1 MTASV
6 PARLSLALLL
16 VSLLASPPLAATASV
31 PGAARPPR
39 IANGSGPTP
48 TYLPTADAAALAS
61 GDADRTVRDAFLGP
75 DAPGAMLVRGVP
87 GYARA
92 RADALRSLALCAAT
106 PEGRDAFVSAEAWER
121 DHGDGM
127 FSKMS
132 VAAPAD
138 GRLPVELD
146 RACGAALRP
155 KLEAL
160 RAAADAAATAVLPR
174 LDELLGYDTGGFF
187 AAAAKSSSSLD
198 HFHVYAPSASAARVE
213 ASDGVPTDTRD
224 QRTVSQ
230 FSQQDQNTVDDV
242 GVSSDDAFGSR
253 TRAAGKRE
261 HVDVGVAIVMTPA
274 FLVNGD
280 VSVSS
285 RDEALER
292 FSEELDAFGSRG
304 LTLGGRAPELP
315 PDALIVMLGEAA
327 RAWAPPPPKGA
338 SAADAVAV
346 PTHAMALALARRAG
360 DAAPPSSR
368 AWFGRMVLPP
378 DATAHPMSPGTTFGA
393 WREGVARAF
402 RGGEGSGTERA
413 ALASVSCSPRR
424 RLADDSS
431 CGAGE
436 VYCWLACVEDT
447 SGGCGADEVL
457 KCVEPGTGAVWPDDL
472 GAQSHCYDCEP
483 TCVASAAPDAGAAGS
498 PGGSTRPDAFC
509 NDRIAPVSMY
519 MDGFLGWSDP
529 NGPCVAFLHRDL
541 ILRSPGALFAAFFA
555 TVAAGV
561 AVEGLAAARRW
572 RAKTQDAACLD
583 AVAAGGSPAA
593 VSAAL
598 KAQALL
604 LYGTQCAAGYLLM
617 LVSMTYHAVLFV
629 GVVLG
634 LVLGH
639 AWFNAAAPL
648 GSRGGA
654 SACCQH
660 VAADVL
666 EPEGPPTGRTG
677 PDGEDERRDD
687 GSAGSRGSADDHS
700 SLDSL
705 NKDLIARR
713 GSGRRG
719 LEMGNVPRSGPGLV

>member
-16 VSLLASPPLAATASV
+16 ASLLASPPLAATASV

-92 RADALRSLALCAAT
+92 RADALRSLALCAAS

-121 DHGDGM
+121 DHGDGL

-230 FSQQDQNTVDDV
+230 RDRNTVDDV
-242 GVSSDDAFGSR
+242 GVSSDEAFGSR
-253 TRAAGKRE
+253 THAAGKRE

-346 PTHAMALALARRAG
+346 PTHAMALALARGRRRGAALVARVVRAHG
-360 DAAPPSSR
+360 APPR
-368 AWFGRMVLPP
+368 RHVAPHIAGNHLR
-378 DATAHPMSPGTTFGA
+378 
-393 WREGVARAF
+393 RVARGRRARVPGR
-402 RGGEGSGTERA
+402 RGRG
-413 ALASVSCSPRR
+413 
-424 RLADDSS
+424 
-431 CGAGE
+431 
-436 VYCWLACVEDT
+436 
-447 SGGCGADEVL
+447 
-457 KCVEPGTGAVWPDDL
+457 
-472 GAQSHCYDCEP
+472 
-483 TCVASAAPDAGAAGS
+483 
-498 PGGSTRPDAFC
+498 
-509 NDRIAPVSMY
+509 
-519 MDGFLGWSDP
+519 
-529 NGPCVAFLHRDL
+529 
-541 ILRSPGALFAAFFA
+541 RS
-555 TVAAGV
+555 
-561 AVEGLAAARRW
+561 ARRW
-572 RAKTQDAACLD
+572 RRFRVRRGGAWRTTRAAAPARCTAGWRAWRTPR
-583 AVAAGGSPAA
+583 AVAA
-593 VSAAL
+593 
-598 KAQALL
+598 
-604 LYGTQCAAGYLLM
+604 
-617 LVSMTYHAVLFV
+617 
-629 GVVLG
+629 
-634 LVLGH
+634 
-639 AWFNAAAPL
+639 
-648 GSRGGA
+648 
-654 SACCQH
+654 
-660 VAADVL
+660 
-666 EPEGPPTGRTG
+666 RT
-677 PDGEDERRDD
+677 RC
-687 GSAGSRGSADDHS
+687 
-700 SLDSL
+700 
-705 NKDLIARR
+705 
-713 GSGRRG
+713 
-719 LEMGNVPRSGPGLV
+719 

>member
-16 VSLLASPPLAATASV
+16 ASLLASPPLAATASV

-92 RADALRSLALCAAT
+92 RADALRSLALCAAS

-121 DHGDGM
+121 DHGDGL

-230 FSQQDQNTVDDV
+230 RDRNTVDDV
-242 GVSSDDAFGSR
+242 GVSSDEAFGSR
-253 TRAAGKRE
+253 THAAGKRE

-304 LTLGGRAPELP
+304 LTLDGRAPELP

-327 RAWAPPPPKGA
+327 RAWAPPPPRA
-338 SAADAVAV
+338 RPRTPS
-346 PTHAMALALARRAG
+346 PCRRTMALRSRGGRALRRRPRRARG
-360 DAAPPSSR
+360 SGAWCSPRRHVAP
-368 AWFGRMVLPP
+368 
-378 DATAHPMSPGTTFGA
+378 TSPGTTFGA

-402 RGGEGSGTERA
+402 RGGEGADGARGAGVGFVFA
-413 ALASVSCSPRR
+413 AAAPGGRLELRR
-424 RLADDSS
+424 RR
-431 CGAGE
+431 
-436 VYCWLACVEDT
+436 VYCWLACGGHLGRLRRGRGVEVRRARD
-447 SGGCGADEVL
+447 
-457 KCVEPGTGAVWPDDL
+457 
-472 GAQSHCYDCEP
+472 
-483 TCVASAAPDAGAAGS
+483 GS
-498 PGGSTRPDAFC
+498 
-509 NDRIAPVSMY
+509 
-519 MDGFLGWSDP
+519 
-529 NGPCVAFLHRDL
+529 
-541 ILRSPGALFAAFFA
+541 
-555 TVAAGV
+555 GV
-561 AVEGLAAARRW
+561 AGRPGRAVALLRLRADVRRGE
-572 RAKTQDAACLD
+572 RRRRRRRRRRDFDQFRVD
-583 AVAAGGSPAA
+583 AV
-593 VSAAL
+593 L
-598 KAQALL
+598 
-604 LYGTQCAAGYLLM
+604 
-617 LVSMTYHAVLFV
+617 
-629 GVVLG
+629 
-634 LVLGH
+634 
-639 AWFNAAAPL
+639 
-648 GSRGGA
+648 
-654 SACCQH
+654 
-660 VAADVL
+660 
-666 EPEGPPTGRTG
+666 
-677 PDGEDERRDD
+677 
-687 GSAGSRGSADDHS
+687 
-700 SLDSL
+700 
-705 NKDLIARR
+705 
-713 GSGRRG
+713 
-719 LEMGNVPRSGPGLV
+719 

>member
-16 VSLLASPPLAATASV
+16 ASLLASPPLAATASV

-92 RADALRSLALCAAT
+92 RADALRSLALCAAS

-121 DHGDGM
+121 DHGDGL

-230 FSQQDQNTVDDV
+230 RDRNTVDDV
-242 GVSSDDAFGSR
+242 GVSSDEAFGSR
-253 TRAAGKRE
+253 THAAGKRE

-274 FLVNGD
+274 FLVNGG

-304 LTLGGRAPELP
+304 LTLDGRAPELP
-315 PDALIVMLGEAA
+315 
-327 RAWAPPPPKGA
+327 R
-338 SAADAVAV
+338 
-346 PTHAMALALARRAG
+346 TR
-360 DAAPPSSR
+360 SS
-368 AWFGRMVLPP
+368 
-378 DATAHPMSPGTTFGA
+378 
-393 WREGVARAF
+393 
-402 RGGEGSGTERA
+402 
-413 ALASVSCSPRR
+413 
-424 RLADDSS
+424 
-431 CGAGE
+431 
-436 VYCWLACVEDT
+436 
-447 SGGCGADEVL
+447 
-457 KCVEPGTGAVWPDDL
+457 
-472 GAQSHCYDCEP
+472 
-483 TCVASAAPDAGAAGS
+483 
-498 PGGSTRPDAFC
+498 
-509 NDRIAPVSMY
+509 
-519 MDGFLGWSDP
+519 
-529 NGPCVAFLHRDL
+529 
-541 ILRSPGALFAAFFA
+541 
-555 TVAAGV
+555 
-561 AVEGLAAARRW
+561 
-572 RAKTQDAACLD
+572 
-583 AVAAGGSPAA
+583 
-593 VSAAL
+593 
-598 KAQALL
+598 
-604 LYGTQCAAGYLLM
+604 
-617 LVSMTYHAVLFV
+617 
-629 GVVLG
+629 
-634 LVLGH
+634 
-639 AWFNAAAPL
+639 
-648 GSRGGA
+648 
-654 SACCQH
+654 
-660 VAADVL
+660 
-666 EPEGPPTGRTG
+666 
-677 PDGEDERRDD
+677 
-687 GSAGSRGSADDHS
+687 
-700 SLDSL
+700 
-705 NKDLIARR
+705 
-713 GSGRRG
+713 
-719 LEMGNVPRSGPGLV
+719 

>member
-16 VSLLASPPLAATASV
+16 ASLLASPPLAATASV

-92 RADALRSLALCAAT
+92 RADALRSLALCAAS

-121 DHGDGM
+121 DHGDGL

-230 FSQQDQNTVDDV
+230 RDRNTVDDV
-242 GVSSDDAFGSR
+242 GVSSDEAFGSR
-253 TRAAGKRE
+253 THAAGKRE

-378 DATAHPMSPGTTFGA
+378 DATSHPTSPGTTFGA

-402 RGGEGSGTERA
+402 RGGEGSGTERE

-436 VYCWLACVEDT
+436 VYCWLACVSDT

-472 GAQSHCYDCEP
+472 GAQSHCYDCAP
-483 TCVASAAPDAGAAGS
+483 TCVAESGADADADADATSTSSA
-498 PGGSTRPDAFC
+498 STRFC

-541 ILRSPGALFAAFFA
+541 ILRSPGLLFAAFFA

-583 AVAAGGSPAA
+583 AIAVGGNPTA
-593 VSAAL
+593 VSMAL
-598 KAQALL
+598 KSQALL
-604 LYGTQCAAGYLLM
+604 LYGTQCSAGYLLM
-617 LVSMTYHAVLFV
+617 LVSMTYHAVLFL

-639 AWFNAAAPL
+639 ACFNAAAPL
-648 GSRGGA
+648 GARGGA

-660 VAADVL
+660 VAAEL
-666 EPEGPPTGRTG
+666 G
-677 PDGEDERRDD
+677 PDEDEPGPTSRLEDEHPD
-687 GSAGSRGSADDHS
+687 GGSSGSGGSVDDHS

-719 LEMGNVPRSGPGLV
+719 VEMGNVPRSGPGLV